1 MASTSWILEISGVP
15 QFSFQDVTNWSAG
28 QRDQPILPTANRGST
43 KFKAKERCPINL
55 GVEDLSW
62 HDLEACKSWD
72 WHVTCASNG
81 PQRDHICPYIV
92 HTCPYIQCE
101 VMWRQCDVERRCW
114 QHRRPAGPTYAGFG
128 FSLGSTVS
136 SHVKCQSKAC
146 PKGIKKDP
154 RISNIKVPL

>member
-1 MASTSWILEISGVP
+1 MASTSWILEISGV
-15 QFSFQDVTNWSAG
+15 QFSFQHVTNWSAG
-28 QRDQPILPTANRGST
+28 QRDQPSLTANFDRGST
-43 KFKAKERCPINL
+43 NKFKAKERCPINL

-81 PQRDHICPYIV
+81 PQRDLCPYIV
-92 HTCPYIQCE
+92 HTFN
-101 VMWRQCDVERRCW
+101 VTSMWRQCDVERRCW

-128 FSLGSTVS
+128 FSLGSNVS

-146 PKGIKKDP
+146 PKRIKKDP